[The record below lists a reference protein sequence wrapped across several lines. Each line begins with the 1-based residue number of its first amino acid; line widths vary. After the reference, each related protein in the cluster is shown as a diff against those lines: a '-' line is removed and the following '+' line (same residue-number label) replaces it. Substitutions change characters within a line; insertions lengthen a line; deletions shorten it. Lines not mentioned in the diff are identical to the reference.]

1 MIDITI
7 KGIIKDSG
15 KTRYFKSIQANGIK
29 NDIVNMEN
37 IELIGFSA
45 FV

>member
-15 KTRYFKSIQANGIK
+15 KIRCFKSIKANGIK
-29 NDIVNMEN
+29 NDIIKIEN
-37 IELIGFSA
+37 IESIELGEL
-45 FV
+45 V

>member
-37 IELIGFSA
+37 IELIEFGEL
-45 FV
+45 V